1 VVVGQLVV
9 RRVTAPLGS
18 LVQFAREL
26 SPEDVGRRAPV
37 SQDEMGVLAEA
48 FNGVL
53 DRHERSQQALVR
65 SEKLAL
71 AGLFAAR
78 VAHDIRNPLAS
89 IKMQTQLLRA
99 RASDDDERAA
109 LTAVLQDVNQ
119 VELVIQ
125 DLVDVAR
132 PESLTREPASIN
144 AVIREALRHLEAQFT
159 HRKIAVRLALADPIP
174 ALRLDRVRFRQ
185 ALLNL
190 LVNASEAMP
199 TGGTVDVR
207 SRADDGVVSVEIC
220 DDGTGLPADG
230 LDRLF
235 DPFFS
240 TKREGV
246 GLGLVNVQ
254 AVVHGHGG
262 EIRLT
267 PRTPKG
273 TCALITL
280 PVEGNPRS

>member
-1 VVVGQLVV
+1 
-9 RRVTAPLGS
+9 
-18 LVQFAREL
+18 
-26 SPEDVGRRAPV
+26 
-37 SQDEMGVLAEA
+37 MGVLAEA

-78 VAHDIRNPLAS
+78 VAHDIRNPLAA

-99 RASDDDERAA
+99 GATDHEERAA
-109 LTAVLQDVNQ
+109 ATAVLHDVNQ

-132 PESLTREPASIN
+132 PGDLTREPSSLN
-144 AVIREALRHLEAQFT
+144 AVIREALSHLEAQFS
-159 HRKIAVRLALADPIP
+159 HRKIAVRTDLADGIP
-174 ALRLDRVRFRQ
+174 SLRLDRVRFRQ

-190 LVNASEAMP
+190 LVNASDAMP
-199 TGGTVDVR
+199 TGGTVDIR
-207 SRADDGVVSVEIC
+207 SRVEGRVVSVEIC

-230 LDRLF
+230 LERLF

-254 AVVHGHGG
+254 ATVRGHGG

-267 PRTPKG
+267 PRTPTG
-273 TCALITL
+273 ACALITL
-280 PVEGNPRS
+280 PVEEA